1 LECHWDFITS
11 NRARSRVPRI
21 TRVNKLQRRSN
32 HKDTRAQK
40 IVLCAFVV
48 ENLMKATIFRQHGGP
63 EVLEYTDMPDPVIR
77 ANEVLVEVK
86 ACALNHLD
94 IFIRNGM
101 PGIEIPL
108 PHILGCDVAGVVR
121 EAGELVTWVKAGD
134 EVMVQPGGSCGH
146 CQACLSGQDNLC
158 REYDMIGYR
167 RNGGYAELVAVP
179 GANIIPK
186 PTELSWPEAA
196 ALPLVTVTAWH
207 MLVTRANV
215 QPGEDV
221 LVHAAGSGVG
231 SIAIQ
236 IAKLRGARVI
246 TTASTDEKLA
256 KARELGADETIN
268 YTRDDWPKEVRRLTE
283 RRGVDVVVEHTG
295 AATWPG
301 SIAALKNNGRLV
313 TCGATSGFD
322 ARTDLRQV
330 FYRHLTLL
338 GSFMG
343 SKAELLEAMKFVAQR
358 KIRAIVDRVLPLSD
372 ARQAHELME
381 NRGQFGKIVLATDS
395 HG

>member
-1 LECHWDFITS
+1 
-11 NRARSRVPRI
+11 
-21 TRVNKLQRRSN
+21 
-32 HKDTRAQK
+32 
-40 IVLCAFVV
+40 
-48 ENLMKATIFRQHGGP
+48 MKATIFKQHGGP
-63 EVLEYTDMPDPVIR
+63 EVLEYGEAPEPLVR

-94 IFIRNGM
+94 IFVRNGLS
-101 PGIEIPL
+101 GIEIPL
-108 PHILGCDVAGVVR
+108 PHILGNDVAGIVR
-121 EAGELVTWVKAGD
+121 EVGELITWVKPGD
-134 EVMVQPGGSCGH
+134 QVMVQPGVSCGH
-146 CQACLSGQDNLC
+146 CEECLSGHDNLC
-158 REYDMIGYR
+158 REYDMVGYR
-167 RNGGYAELVAVP
+167 RQGGYAELVAVP
-179 GANIIPK
+179 GVNVIPK
-186 PTELSWPEAA
+186 PAGLRWEEAA
-196 ALPLVTVTAWH
+196 ALPLVTLTAWH
-207 MLVTRANV
+207 MLVTRARV
-215 QPGEDV
+215 EPGEDV

-246 TTASTDEKLA
+246 TTASSEEKLA

-268 YTRDDWPKEVRRLTE
+268 YTRDDWPKEVKRLTN

-301 SIAALKNNGRLV
+301 SIVALKNNGRLV

-343 SKAELLEAMKFVAQR
+343 SKSELLEAMKFVAAG
-358 KIRAIVDRVLPLSD
+358 KIRAVVDRVLPLSE
-372 ARQAHELME
+372 ARQAHELIE
-381 NRGQFGKIVLATDS
+381 NRAQFGKVVLEPQTEK
-395 HG
+395 

>member
-1 LECHWDFITS
+1 M
-11 NRARSRVPRI
+11 R
-21 TRVNKLQRRSN
+21 
-32 HKDTRAQK
+32 
-40 IVLCAFVV
+40 
-48 ENLMKATIFRQHGGP
+48 ATIFRQHGGP
-63 EVLEYTDMPDPVIR
+63 DVLEYAEVADPTIR
-77 ANEVLVEVK
+77 ANEVLLEVK

-94 IFIRNGM
+94 IFVRNGL

-108 PHILGCDVAGVVR
+108 PHILGNDISGVVR
-121 EAGELVTWVKAGD
+121 EVGELVTWAKPGD
-134 EVMVQPGGSCGH
+134 EVMVQPGVSCGH
-146 CQACLSGQDNLC
+146 CEACLSGQDNLC
-158 REYDMIGYR
+158 PEYDMLGYR

-179 GANIIPK
+179 GANLIPK
-186 PTELSWPEAA
+186 PSGLSWAEAA

-256 KARELGADETIN
+256 KARNLGADETIN
-268 YTRDDWPKEVRRLTE
+268 YSRDDWPKEVKRLTQ

-313 TCGATSGFD
+313 TCGATSGYD

-343 SKAELLEAMKFVAQR
+343 SKAELMEAMKFVAQG
-358 KIRAIVDRVLPLSD
+358 KIRPVVDRVLPLSE

-381 NRGQFGKIVLATDS
+381 NRGQFGKIVLEPRT
-395 HG
+395 

>member
-1 LECHWDFITS
+1 
-11 NRARSRVPRI
+11 
-21 TRVNKLQRRSN
+21 
-32 HKDTRAQK
+32 
-40 IVLCAFVV
+40 
-48 ENLMKATIFRQHGGP
+48 MKATVFKQHGGP
-63 EVLEYTDMPDPVIR
+63 EVLEYTEVPDPTIR
-77 ANEVLVEVK
+77 PNEVLVEVK

-94 IFIRNGM
+94 VFVRNGL
-101 PGIEIPL
+101 PGIDIPL
-108 PHILGCDVAGVVR
+108 PHILGDDVAGVVR
-121 EAGELVTWVKAGD
+121 EVGELVNWVKPGD
-134 EVMVQPGGSCGH
+134 EVMVQPGVSCGH
-146 CQACLSGQDNLC
+146 CEACLSGYDNLC

-179 GANIIPK
+179 GVNIIPK
-186 PTELSWPEAA
+186 PAELSWEEAA

-246 TTASTDEKLA
+246 TTASSDEKLA

-268 YTRDDWPKEVRRLTE
+268 YTRDDWPKEVRRLTG

-295 AATWPG
+295 AETWSG

-322 ARTDLRQV
+322 ARTDLRQI
-330 FYRHLTLL
+330 FFRHLTLL

-343 SKAELLEAMKFVAQR
+343 SKAELLEAMKFVAQG
-358 KIRAIVDRVLPLSD
+358 KIRAVVDRVFPLSE
-372 ARQAHELME
+372 ARKAHELME
-381 NRGQFGKIVLATDS
+381 NRGQFGKIVLKPQI
-395 HG
+395 

>member
-1 LECHWDFITS
+1 
-11 NRARSRVPRI
+11 
-21 TRVNKLQRRSN
+21 
-32 HKDTRAQK
+32 
-40 IVLCAFVV
+40 
-48 ENLMKATIFRQHGGP
+48 MKASIFRQHGGP
-63 EVLEYTDMPDPVIR
+63 DVLEYTDVPDPQIR

-94 IFIRNGM
+94 IFVRNGM

-108 PHILGCDVAGVVR
+108 PHILGSDVAGVVR
-121 EAGELVTWVKAGD
+121 EAGELVTWVKPGE
-134 EVMVQPGGSCGH
+134 EVMVQPGVSCGH
-146 CQACLSGQDNLC
+146 CEACLSGADNLC

-179 GANIIPK
+179 GVNIIPK
-186 PTELSWPEAA
+186 PAELSWPEAA

-246 TTASTDEKLA
+246 TTASTDDKLA

-268 YTRDDWPKEVRRLTE
+268 YSRDDWPKEVKRLTG
-283 RRGVDVVVEHTG
+283 RKGVDVVVEHTG

-343 SKAELLEAMKFVAQR
+343 SKAELLEAMKFVRQG
-358 KIRAIVDRVLPLSD
+358 KIRAVVDRVLPLSE
-372 ARQAHELME
+372 AREAHELME
-381 NRGQFGKIVLATDS
+381 NRAQFGKIILAADIRE
-395 HG
+395 

>member
-1 LECHWDFITS
+1 
-11 NRARSRVPRI
+11 
-21 TRVNKLQRRSN
+21 
-32 HKDTRAQK
+32 
-40 IVLCAFVV
+40 
-48 ENLMKATIFRQHGGP
+48 MKATIFRQHGGP
-63 EVLEYTDMPDPVIR
+63 EVLEYTDVPEPSIR

-86 ACALNHLD
+86 ACGLNHLD
-94 IFIRNGM
+94 IFIRKGM

-108 PHILGCDVAGVVR
+108 PHILGEDVAGIVR
-121 EAGELVTWVKAGD
+121 EVGELVTWVKPGD
-134 EVMVQPGGSCGH
+134 EVMVQPGVSCGH
-146 CQACLSGQDNLC
+146 CEACLSGRGQSLSRVRHDRLSP
-158 REYDMIGYR
+158 RWWLRGA
-167 RNGGYAELVAVP
+167 GG
-179 GANIIPK
+179 GSGTNIIAK
-186 PTELSWPEAA
+186 PSQLSWEEAA

-207 MLVTRANV
+207 MLVTRAAV
-215 QPGEDV
+215 QPGENV

-246 TTASTDEKLA
+246 TTASSEEKLA

-268 YTRDDWPKEVRRLTE
+268 YTRDDWPKEVRRLTD
-283 RRGVDVVVEHTG
+283 RKGVDVVVEHTG
-295 AATWPG
+295 AETWPG

-343 SKAELLEAMKFVAQR
+343 SKAEFLEAMKFVATG
-358 KIRAIVDRVLPLSD
+358 KIRAIVDRVLPLSE
-372 ARQAHELME
+372 ARAAHELIE
-381 NRGQFGKIVLATDS
+381 SRGQFGKVILRQDS
-395 HG
+395 QN